1 MSREQNRIA
10 QKLADMKK
18 RARAQVSK
26 DISPARPPILPVESH
41 SEDSRYTSGSA
52 AFIRRAV
59 QTILLKPALASAIK
73 IHVHGRAH
81 LNHVKGAYV
90 VIANHSSHFDTP
102 LLFTALPKRL
112 TKHLATG
119 AAADYFF
126 DHWWHSAPVR
136 LFFNAFPVNRGS
148 GRGQKGIAGKLL
160 SDGVPLLIFPEGTR
174 SRTGAMGPFKPG
186 AAALCISRNV
196 PCIPVALVGAYE
208 AWPYRQKRW
217 KPGRPD
223 VHVVIGEPMYP
234 SVGEIAH
241 EFNERI
247 RRKVLE
253 LHDTTAL
260 AYGRKTL
267 AEYARTIAIERAQV
281 GDHTALNRDS
291 ARPDTVKK
299 AKSRRRWWKRGKN

>member
-1 MSREQNRIA
+1 MANRKRYSSKFNASTRQTA
-10 QKLADMKK
+10 QML
-18 RARAQVSK
+18 
-26 DISPARPPILPVESH
+26 
-41 SEDSRYTSGSA
+41 
-52 AFIRRAV
+52 
-59 QTILLKPALASAIK
+59 LLKPYLFRMLRVH
-73 IHVHGRAH
+73 IHGVSNLDDLEAPFI
-81 LNHVKGAYV
+81 VTS
-90 VIANHSSHFDTP
+90 NHSSHLDA
-102 LLFTALPKRL
+102 ALIFSSLPSRL
-112 TKHLATG
+112 SRFVATG
-119 AAADYFF
+119 AAADHFY
-126 DHWWHSAPVR
+126 DKWWKSAPMT
-136 LFFNAFPVNRGS
+136 LFFNGFPVDRGKPS
-148 GRGQKGIAGKLL
+148 KKNDKPGKPKKDHRGMSAALL
-160 SDGVPLLIFPEGTR
+160 ADGVPLLIFPEGTR
-174 SRTGAMGPFKPG
+174 SRDGAMGPFKPG